1 MKALVWSA
9 FAAAVIAQWAVPLV
23 GVMQHERT
31 LNEGVPV
38 RMRCAAPDPYD
49 MLRGRFLAVRLIP
62 TEVPRPGSTTD
73 REPSAGQPIFLLLEK
88 DAAGLHHVARAM
100 LERPAS
106 GVLYVKA
113 RVRGHWQGSGNIGI
127 EWPVDRYY
135 LNEKLAPEAD
145 KWYAETVR
153 DSDGVIAELRV
164 LEGRMVI
171 EDLTYKGIPFRKI
184 LRGRQK

>member
-1 MKALVWSA
+1 
-9 FAAAVIAQWAVPLV
+9 
-23 GVMQHERT
+23 
-31 LNEGVPV
+31 
-38 RMRCAAPDPYD
+38 
-49 MLRGRFLAVRLIP
+49 
-62 TEVPRPGSTTD
+62 
-73 REPSAGQPIFLLLEK
+73 LEK

>member
-38 RMRCAAPDPYD
+38 RLRCAAPDPYD
-49 MLRGRFLAVRLIP
+49 MLRGRFLAVNLP
-62 TEVPRPGSTTD
+62 NTVPRPASLKD
-73 REPSAGQPIFLLLEK
+73 REFHAGQPIFLLLER
-88 DAAGLHHVARAM
+88 DADGLHKVAGVT
-100 LERPAS
+100 LERPAEEA
-106 GVLYVKA
+106 LYVKA
-113 RVRGHWQGSGNIGI
+113 SVRWHWRSSDEIGI
-127 EWPVDRYY
+127 VWPVDRYY

-164 LEGRMVI
+164 LEGRLVI
-171 EDLTYKGIPFRKI
+171 EDLTYKGTPFREI
-184 LRGRQK
+184 LRAVRNE